1 MKKALRVESHYLTYL
16 TARFDIFRC
25 RHHAEALVGIHGR
38 ENHALTLDTH
48 HLAGCEIRHEENALA
63 DEFLGIL
70 IEGSDTGADG
80 AISTRTVVDG
90 KLQEFLAF
98 LHLLTVL
105 HQTHTDIEF
114 LKFLKRYGILNRSSL
129 VVGSLVGL
137 LGGFQFVELLL
148 DHLVLDLLEEQG
160 WFRRARMVHRV
171 DVQPSRGLCCPIAP
185 TQTTQC

>member
-48 HLAGCEIRHEENALA
+48 HLAGCEIRHEENAFA

-90 KLQEFLAF
+90 ELQEFLAF

-105 HQTHTDIEF
+105 H
-114 LKFLKRYGILNRSSL
+114 
-129 VVGSLVGL
+129 
-137 LGGFQFVELLL
+137 
-148 DHLVLDLLEEQG
+148 
-160 WFRRARMVHRV
+160 
-171 DVQPSRGLCCPIAP
+171 
-185 TQTTQC
+185 